1 MSPPPQAHFQLN
13 GKWVVTLL
21 SAAAAMMETVMVVEA
36 GEVSRW
42 GGGRDRCIM
51 ITPPMIGIVQKV
63 LSTTSQTILHHH
75 HHGGGLRL
83 SCGVGSMDP
92 PNPTKVSSSEGV
104 GWGRVGWVSLYC

>member
-1 MSPPPQAHFQLN
+1 
-13 GKWVVTLL
+13 
-21 SAAAAMMETVMVVEA
+21 MVVEA
-36 GEVSRW
+36 VEVSRW

-92 PNPTKVSSSEGV
+92 PDPTKVSSSEGV
-104 GWGRVGWVSLYC
+104 G